1 VLTRGVPGVVCLLVG
16 ALWILQGVGVAK
28 GSFMTGHAG
37 YTVLGAALVLIG
49 AMLLISAWRRRGE
62 GSDPH

>member
-1 VLTRGVPGVVCLLVG
+1 MLARGVPGVVCLLVG

-37 YTVLGAALVLIG
+37 YTVLGAILVLIG
-49 AMLLISAWRRRGE
+49 VTLLVSAWRRRGHD
-62 GSDPH
+62 SDPQ

>member
-1 VLTRGVPGVVCLLVG
+1 LVG

-37 YTVLGAALVLIG
+37 YTVVGAVLVLIG
-49 AMLLISAWRRRGE
+49 AALLVSAWRRRGE
-62 GSDPH
+62 GSDPQ

>member
-1 VLTRGVPGVVCLLVG
+1 LVG

-37 YTVLGAALVLIG
+37 YTVLGAGLVLIG
-49 AMLLISAWRRRGE
+49 GVLLLSAWRRRGE
-62 GSDPH
+62 GGDPR